1 MGQIEAYVEAL
12 NQGGLNGEITR
23 AGRKRYLLSVERAA
37 PEKGSVH
44 AVVQDTLVRHGWT
57 LTESEVSTTRLM
69 QTSVVHNFS
78 DIDIQ
83 SRSDLHRAGAN
94 VNEGRS

>member
-1 MGQIEAYVEAL
+1 
-12 NQGGLNGEITR
+12 
-23 AGRKRYLLSVERAA
+23 VERAA

-78 DIDIQ
+78 DIDVQ
-83 SRSDLHRAGAN
+83 SRSDSHRAGAN
-94 VNEGRS
+94 VDEGRSWEVYGDGATYESMDRAGWGLYMRT